1 MSGGLGRPGSF
12 LTAVYEHENEIRGTA
27 EELRYHSHDSLEQI
41 TDDDLNMVG
50 GIQVFHVDEEPESRH
65 PGTTLISIVDK
76 DMNIIGRERERR
88 PVPLNNFNN
97 IAIKYNIRTYVLKN
111 LEGKIITGAF
121 LYGAN
126 IPDIYLEDIEGAIKE
141 FELTKKKKRTKKEI
155 NNMERLTEISKALS
169 AKIILEK
176 YNDIRIDRQYQCYLE
191 YVEIKDDAVL
201 VGVRGRGS
209 TQEDAIEDYMS
220 QIKGKLLVYN
230 AMRSDR
236 KEVFII

>member
-12 LTAVYEHENEIRGTA
+12 LTAVYEHEKKIKGTVEEIK
-27 EELRYHSHDSLEQI
+27 YNSHDSLEQI
-41 TDDDLNMVG
+41 TDDDLNMAG

-88 PVPLNNFNN
+88 PVTLNNFNE

-111 LEGKIITGAF
+111 LEGKLITGAF
-121 LYGAN
+121 LYGTN
-126 IPDIYLEDIEGAIKE
+126 VPDIYLEDIDGAIKE
-141 FELTKKKKRTKKEI
+141 FELTKKKKRTNKEI
-155 NNMERLTEISKALS
+155 NNMDKLTKISKALN

-191 YVEIKDDAVL
+191 YVEIKDEAVL
-201 VGVRGRGS
+201 ISVRGKGA
-209 TQEDAIEDYMS
+209 TQEDAIENYMN
-220 QIKGKLLVYN
+220 QIKGKLLVHN

-236 KEVFII
+236 KEVFVI

>member
-12 LTAVYEHENEIRGTA
+12 LTAVHEHEEEIKGTI
-27 EELRYHSHDSLEQI
+27 EEINYNSHDSFEQI
-41 TDDDLNMVG
+41 TDDDLNMIG

-65 PGTTLISIVDK
+65 PGATFISIVDK

-88 PVPLNNFNN
+88 PVTLNNFNE

-111 LEGKIITGAF
+111 LEGKLITGAF
-121 LYGAN
+121 LYGTN
-126 IPDIYLEDIEGAIKE
+126 IPEVYLEDIEGAIKE

-155 NNMERLTEISKALS
+155 NNMDRLTDISKALS

-191 YVEIKDDAVL
+191 YVEIKDEVIL
-201 VGVRGRGS
+201 SSVSGS
-209 TQEDAIEDYMS
+209 GATQEDAIEDYMN
-220 QIKGKLLVYN
+220 QIKGKLLVHN
-230 AMRSDR
+230 AMQSDR
-236 KEVFII
+236 KEVFVI